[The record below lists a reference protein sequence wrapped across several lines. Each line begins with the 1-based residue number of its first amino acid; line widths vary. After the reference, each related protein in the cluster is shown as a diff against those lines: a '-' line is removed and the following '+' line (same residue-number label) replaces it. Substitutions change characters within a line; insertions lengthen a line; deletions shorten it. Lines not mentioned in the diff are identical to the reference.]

1 MMDKKIKLLDCTLR
15 DGGFIND
22 WNFGR
27 DEIINIFERAVSAG
41 TDIIEVGFMD
51 ERQAADPDRTMFPD
65 TLCVN
70 ETFRSLSPGGSM
82 IVGMIDYGTCSI
94 DRIIP
99 AAGSVMDGIR
109 VIFKKKDRFAA
120 LDFCGKLKQL
130 GYEVFVQPVSITG
143 YSDEE
148 MTDLIKRVNELHPY
162 AMSMVD
168 TYGLLHEGGLLHYY
182 ELMDSNL
189 RTDIS
194 IGYHAHN
201 NFQLG
206 YSNCIALIESNQK
219 KPESERR
226 TLVMDGSSFG
236 MGKGAGNTPIEL
248 LAMYLNK
255 HYGGTYDI
263 NQMLETIDVSIMEI
277 YLKLPWGYSLK
288 YYLAASN
295 DCHPKYVQHLM
306 QKRCLSIKSI
316 NEILDDI
323 DRDKKLAYDP
333 DHIEELYRRYQRTD
347 LDEKG
352 DLKELSGK
360 LMASPLLIIGPARSI
375 KDESERVKEYILKNK
390 PVIITINYLPEDY
403 YTDYIFISNSKRYLT
418 LEGRLAHYDREAKP
432 PVLIATSNVT
442 RAKGDF
448 EYRVD
453 YESLLDQ
460 SFEIKDNSLIMLLKL
475 LVRLGIKDVNLAG
488 FDGYSTSVGDNYF
501 NVAMEYAFIKEK
513 AQALNDYASDALKR
527 LSEDMKISFVTS
539 TRYKIY

>member
-1 MMDKKIKLLDCTLR
+1 MSMGKKIKLLDCTLR

-27 DEIINIFERAVSAG
+27 DEIINIFERSISAG
-41 TDIIEVGFMD
+41 TDIIEVGFID
-51 ERQAADPDRTMFPD
+51 DRQPGDPDRTMFPD
-65 TLCVN
+65 ALSVN
-70 ETFRSLSPGGSM
+70 DAFGSLSRGSSM
-82 IVGMIDYGTCSI
+82 IVGMIDFGTCSI

-99 AAGSVMDGIR
+99 CKDSVMDGIR

-120 LDFCGKLKQL
+120 LDFCAKLKAL

-148 MTDLIKRVNELHPY
+148 MTDLIRRVNELHPH

-189 RTDIS
+189 DTDIS

-206 YSNCIALIESNQK
+206 YSNCIALIERNEQK
-219 KPESERR
+219 KEDERH
-226 TLVMDGSSFG
+226 TLVVDGSAFG

-248 LAMYLNK
+248 LAMYMNK
-255 HYGGTYDI
+255 HHGGTYDI

-316 NEILDDI
+316 NEILDTI
-323 DRDKKLAYDP
+323 DAKEKLAYNAE
-333 DHIEELYRRYQRTD
+333 HIEELYHRYQTTD
-347 LDEKG
+347 RDEKG
-352 DLKELSGK
+352 DMGK
-360 LMASPLLIIGPARSI
+360 LSEALKSAPLLVIGPARSI
-375 KDESERVKEYILKNK
+375 KDESDKVKDFILKNK

-403 YTDYIFISNSKRYLT
+403 YTDYIFISNSKRYLS
-418 LEGRLAHYDREAKP
+418 LEGRLAHMPKEVKP

-448 EYRVD
+448 DYRVD
-453 YESLLDQ
+453 YEGLLDQ
-460 SFEIKDNSLIMLLKL
+460 SFEIKDNSLIMLLT
-475 LVRLGIKDVNLAG
+475 LVNRFGVKEVNLAG
-488 FDGYSTSVGDNYF
+488 FDGYSTSVGENYF

-513 AQALNDYASDALKR
+513 AQALNEYANGALKR
-527 LSEDMKISFVTS
+527 LSEDMKINFVTR
-539 TRYKIY
+539 TRYKY